1 MADSNPSQDEQPNSN
16 PDTDPGSSCHSSY
29 PGIATAL
36 ALDRFNRAELTAG
49 LEDGRPRAH
58 ATPSPSPPLF
68 VPFSPTFDHLPSDS
82 LAT

>member
-36 ALDRFNRAELTAG
+36 AL
-49 LEDGRPRAH
+49 
-58 ATPSPSPPLF
+58 
-68 VPFSPTFDHLPSDS
+68 
-82 LAT
+82 